1 MIRLTDSEF
10 AYLIH
15 YVKEQYGIDLEKKQ
29 ILIECR
35 LRKELERYEAEN
47 FTKYFRMLE
56 ADGSGKMEEDMMHR
70 LTTHYT
76 YFYRESQHFEFVK
89 NMVLPEVERTWKS
102 GGYQV
107 WCAGCS
113 TGEEPYTLAMVF
125 KDYES
130 QGGKLPP
137 WSIMATDISEE
148 VLEQARA
155 GIYTPKA
162 LEKLPMQWREKYCG
176 QKSGKNFQI
185 DKKIRSSVQFRRQN
199 LMDPVTQMRQYDLIL
214 CRNVMIYFDV
224 EVRKKLIRRLE
235 NSLRPGGYLLVGH
248 SELLS
253 HEYTALKS
261 VGTAV
266 YKKE

>member
-113 TGEEPYTLAMVF
+113 TGEEPHGYGHL
-125 KDYES
+125 
-130 QGGKLPP
+130 GG
-137 WSIMATDISEE
+137 SSG
-148 VLEQARA
+148 A
-155 GIYTPKA
+155 G
-162 LEKLPMQWREKYCG
+162 
-176 QKSGKNFQI
+176 KSRNLHAKGFGKSA
-185 DKKIRSSVQFRRQN
+185 D
-199 LMDPVTQMRQYDLIL
+199 
-214 CRNVMIYFDV
+214 
-224 EVRKKLIRRLE
+224 
-235 NSLRPGGYLLVGH
+235 
-248 SELLS
+248 
-253 HEYTALKS
+253 
-261 VGTAV
+261 AV
-266 YKKE
+266 A